1 MSRALLAQLDEQRK
15 TIAAQSRGILDA
27 AAEAKRELTAQE
39 DADFTA
45 ATGQMVELNAR
56 AKSIIAGM
64 EAEAEA
70 ESIITRALGNAGA
83 ANGGESRGAAG
94 PDLDVQFR
102 RMFNG
107 EMSVSEMRGFEVSF
121 DKGSFRSA
129 QTTALMS
136 PSQRALAK
144 SANTVGVTFK
154 NELTQHLVDTT
165 SVLQVCTIWQTDKG
179 ESIDAPITTSHGAS
193 AGLTAEGVSFTGT
206 DPTIS
211 KRTLGAYAYK
221 QLIKLS
227 TELVEDAGFDIVG
240 YVAEALGINA
250 GLALGTDIAVGNG
263 SSKPSGI
270 VQTASTG
277 VTGGASVAGAFTAD
291 NLVDLYHSVNGRYR
305 RSPKCA
311 WLVRDATLAAIR
323 KLKDGASQYL
333 FTDWTSEPIGNA
345 EGRLLGK
352 SVYTDPNI
360 AAVALSAK
368 SVVFGDMSKFVVRIV
383 NGVRFERSDDYAF
396 NTDEVA
402 FRAVIR
408 GDSVLLDQ
416 TGAVKVF
423 VGNAA

>member
-1 MSRALLAQLDEQRK
+1 MSHALLAQLDEQRK

-27 AAEAKRELTAQE
+27 AAEQKREMTAQE
-39 DADFTA
+39 SGDFDA
-45 ATGQMVELNAR
+45 ATAKMVEINAR

-64 EAEAEA
+64 TAEREAEEQ
-70 ESIITRALGNAGA
+70 ITRALGSAGA
-83 ANGGESRGAAG
+83 GHEQHRQGELDPEARFAA
-94 PDLDVQFR
+94 DLRKLADGD
-102 RMFNG
+102 MTK
-107 EMSVSEMRGFEVSF
+107 SEMRKLGVNL
-121 DKGSFRSA
+121 GSVKEA
-129 QTTALMS
+129 QV
-136 PSQRALAK
+136 RALTK
-144 SANTVGVTFK
+144 SANTVKVTFRDQ
-154 NELTQHLVDTT
+154 LTQHLVDMS
-165 SVLQVCTIWQTDKG
+165 SVLSLCDVWQTATG

-193 AGLTAEGVSFTGT
+193 AGLVAEAATFTGT

-221 QLIKLS
+221 QLITLS
-227 TELVEDAGFDIVG
+227 SELVNDASFDILG

-263 SSKPSGI
+263 SSKPSGV

-277 VTGGASVAGAFTAD
+277 KTGSASVAGAFSAD
-291 NLVDLYHSVNGRYR
+291 DLIDLFYSVGPQYR

-311 WLVRDATLAAIR
+311 WLFRDATLAAVR
-323 KLKDGASQYL
+323 KLKDGAGRYL
-333 FTDWTSEPIGNA
+333 FDDLNTPSMLPA
-345 EGRLLGK
+345 EGQILGK
-352 SVYTDPNI
+352 PVYTDPNI

-368 SVVFGDMSKFVVRIV
+368 SVVFGDFSKFVVRLV

-396 NTDEVA
+396 NSDQVA

-416 TGAVKVF
+416 TGSVKVF